1 MNCENLTDIE
11 INARVSRAL
20 YGDVSRGIRWHQME
34 LASGAVDYCNRVE
47 DAWPVITG
55 NNISIVA
62 TDSEWIALP
71 DNAVID
77 GITGDATSMIYVGD
91 ECVIGKNPLRAAM
104 IVFLEMQEAKK

>member
-1 MNCENLTDIE
+1 MNYENLTDIE

-20 YGDVSRGIRWHQME
+20 YGDVSRGHQME
-34 LASGAVDYCNRVE
+34 LASGAVDYCNRIE

-91 ECVIGKNPLRAAM
+91 ECIISKNPLRAAM
-104 IVFLEMQEAKK
+104 IVFLKMQEKAQ

>member
-1 MNCENLTDIE
+1 MKYENLTDIE

-20 YGDVSRGIRWHQME
+20 YGDVSRGHQME
-34 LASGAVDYCNRVE
+34 LASGAVDYCNRIE

-62 TDSEWIALP
+62 TDLEWIALP

-77 GITGDATSMIYVGD
+77 GITGDATSMIYVD
-91 ECVIGKNPLRAAM
+91 DSCVIGTNPLRSAM
-104 IVFLEMQEAKK
+104 IVFLRMYEVDK